1 MPLHWVRHKS
11 RQIIRFWRQKGYAR
25 LLPLLSA
32 IRVGGLLAAALALWG
47 FALIADEV
55 LENQTQKIDSAILLA
70 LLSLHTPLLDR
81 VMRVITFVGEP
92 SFLLVICLIV
102 ASWLLWSRHRSAATT
117 LAIACIGAIGLNFL
131 LKNLFARTRPML
143 WQRSVDVSFYSFPS
157 GHAMVSLVIYGMLS
171 YLLATRFHR
180 KSKSILSVT
189 ILLIAAIG
197 LSRLYLGVHW
207 PTDVIAG
214 YAAGLVWLIACIFSL
229 EVWRQRR
236 LIRNL
241 SEEN

>member
-1 MPLHWVRHKS
+1 
-11 RQIIRFWRQKGYAR
+11 
-25 LLPLLSA
+25 
-32 IRVGGLLAAALALWG
+32 
-47 FALIADEV
+47 
-55 LENQTQKIDSAILLA
+55 
-70 LLSLHTPLLDR
+70 
-81 VMRVITFVGEP
+81 
-92 SFLLVICLIV
+92 
-102 ASWLLWSRHRSAATT
+102 
-117 LAIACIGAIGLNFL
+117 
-131 LKNLFARTRPML
+131 ML

-180 KSKSILSVT
+180 KRKSILSVT